1 MKKIIRQRLQQGF
14 TLLTPTR
21 RLSRFLHARY
31 AASQIEQGNT
41 VWETADILPWYS
53 WLQRCWGDYSA
64 LYNNELLLLSTQQQ
78 QAVWQQIISS
88 SRHADLILQPAT
100 TARQAVHAWELL
112 HQWQLAVFPEDI
124 YINEDAR
131 AFQSW
136 AQEYQKRCARAGWL
150 DETCLANVF
159 ADKTSTQ
166 QIVFSY
172 KLALIGF
179 DELTPQQRALL
190 AVLKSA
196 GCEIHELDLEKRNSQ
211 VKCAGFSDARAE
223 IRAAANWA
231 RLLLEGNSGA
241 SIGIVVPNL
250 QALRHQI
257 EYCFDDVLLPASLL
271 SRPDSIKR
279 PFSISL
285 GLPLGHYPIVETAL
299 LILELAY
306 QPFSVHDIGALLR
319 SPYIKDT
326 DAERFKRAKLDAS
339 LRKSGEPELTINSL
353 LYTAS
358 HYLDAEDHC
367 SSFLA
372 CCYSLHKRIAG
383 LPATQSP
390 HQWAKTFS
398 ELLTIFRW
406 PGIRML
412 TSAEFQT
419 VKAWQDT
426 LSQFA
431 SLDTVSAPLKY
442 KAALAQLRQ
451 LANNFSFQPETAE
464 VPVQILGMAGA
475 AGMQFDHLWIMGLQ
489 EEVWPPPA
497 EPNPFI
503 PVVLQRRHKFPH
515 ATADAQL
522 HFAQQMST
530 RLIDSSP
537 DVVLS
542 YPQNDGERPLRPSP
556 LIYDHLQSTYEL
568 TNKPVYSTRIYNSR
582 RFDWINDNRAP
593 AIPAGH
599 SVHGGATLFKDQA
612 ACPFRSFARHRL
624 NAVGL
629 DSLDIGLDAMDR
641 GSLVHEVLQMLWQ
654 QLGSHQALAAKDDSE
669 LDVEIKN
676 AVTQVLTRMQRRRN
690 QTFTERFTQLERERL
705 TALMHE
711 WLAIE
716 RGRDAFRVIACEE
729 DHTAIINDIEIKTRI
744 DRIDQ
749 IADGRRIIIDY
760 KIGDVKVNAWFS
772 ERPDE
777 PQLPLYAVTN
787 AGELA
792 ALAFARIKRGVS
804 GFIGLADGND
814 IIPGIRDVSEIKE
827 AQAIANWQELI
838 SGWKKILSQL
848 AADFREGDARVSPK
862 NADTC
867 KICDLH
873 AFCRIYEKSVINHK
887 SQVTN
892 EDL

>member
-1 MKKIIRQRLQQGF
+1 MHKKIRQRLRQGF
-14 TLLTPTR
+14 TLPTPTR

-31 AASQIEQGNT
+31 AASQIEQGNS
-41 VWETADILPWYS
+41 VWETADILPWHA
-53 WLQRCWGDYSA
+53 WLQRCWRDYSER
-64 LYNNELLLLSTQQQ
+64 YNNELLLLSAQQQ

-88 SRHADLILQPAT
+88 SPHANQILQPAT
-100 TARQAVHAWELL
+100 TARQAVHAWEMLQ
-112 HQWQLAVFPEDI
+112 QWQLTVFPVDI

-136 AQEYQKRCARAGWL
+136 AQEYQKRCTRAGWL
-150 DETCLANVF
+150 DAACLANVF
-159 ADKTSTQ
+159 ADKISTQ
-166 QIVFSY
+166 QIVFNY

-179 DELTPQQRALL
+179 DELTPQQRTLL

-196 GCEIHELDLEKRNSQ
+196 GCEIHELELEKRNSQ
-211 VKCAGFSDARAE
+211 VECAGFSDARAE

-231 RLLLEGNSGA
+231 RQLLEGNSGA

-279 PFSISL
+279 PYSISL
-285 GLPLGHYPIVETAL
+285 GLPLGHYPIVDTAF
-299 LILELAY
+299 LILELAH
-306 QPFSVHDIGALLR
+306 QPFSIYDIGALLR
-319 SPYIKDT
+319 SPFIKDA

-339 LRKSGEPELTINSL
+339 LRKAGEPQLTINSL

-372 CCYSLHKRIAG
+372 CCYTLQKRITE
-383 LPATQSP
+383 LPAIQSA

-398 ELLTIFRW
+398 ELLTIFKW
-406 PGIRML
+406 PGERML

-426 LSQFA
+426 LRQFA
-431 SLDTVSAPLKY
+431 SLDSVSSALKY
-442 KAALAQLRQ
+442 KAALTQLRQ

-464 VPVQILGMAGA
+464 VPVQILGMTGA
-475 AGMQFDHLWIMGLQ
+475 AGMQFDHFWIMGLQ

-503 PVVLQRRHKFPH
+503 PIVLQRCHKFPH
-515 ATADAQL
+515 ATAESQL
-522 HFAQQMST
+522 HFAQQMT
-530 RLIDSSP
+530 ARLINSSP

-556 LIYDHLQSTYEL
+556 LIYDYLQSSHEVTGSRDYA
-568 TNKPVYSTRIYNSR
+568 TWIYNSR
-582 RFDWINDNRAP
+582 RFDWLNDNRAP
-593 AIPAGH
+593 AIPVGH

-641 GSLVHEVLQMLWQ
+641 GSLVHEVLQLLWQ
-654 QLGSHQALAAKDDSE
+654 QLGSHQVLAAKDESE
-669 LDVEIKN
+669 LDAEIKN
-676 AVTQVLTRMQRRRN
+676 AVTQAITRMQKRRN
-690 QTFTERFTQLERERL
+690 QTFTERFTQLERDRL

-716 RGRDAFRVIACEE
+716 RGRNVFRVIACEE
-729 DHTAIINDIEIKTRI
+729 DHMVIINDIEIKTRI

-749 IADGRRIIIDY
+749 ITDGRRIIIDY
-760 KIGDVKVNAWFS
+760 KTGDVKVNAWFS
-772 ERPDE
+772 VRPDE

-787 AGELA
+787 ADKLA
-792 ALAFARIKRGVS
+792 ALAFARIKRGES
-804 GFIGLADGND
+804 GFIGLADGNGV
-814 IIPGIRDVSEIKE
+814 IPGIKDVSEIKE
-827 AQAIANWQELI
+827 AQEIANWQELLV
-838 SGWKKILSQL
+838 GWKKILSQL

-873 AFCRIYEKSVINHK
+873 AFCRIYEKSVTGHK
-887 SQVTN
+887 PQVTSD
-892 EDL
+892 DL